1 MQEKVTLPQLLPADI
16 NAELLLAY
24 YPEGA
29 CKISFSGLHKRNTY
43 NDIVDMEHLSNEA
56 IHLTLSRNSLYN
68 ALPEYMFH
76 PIDRFDNLPK
86 SEEKERFEQELEK
99 QAEEIANAYKFFAPI
114 DILLFRLRSQV
125 REKVETYAKENV
137 IIQQIVGDT
146 ITPQQYSNRFIQKL
160 LPYLPQ
166 CRLIRG
172 NKTLLTLM
180 LRKIFLEEGLRIR
193 PETHS
198 LPQHDEYPR
207 YSDSLDMEVGDGF
220 LGRDYDDTVTTYSIQ
235 YWNEQE
241 CSENLF
247 HLLDEIEEL
256 RLFVQD
262 YFLSVEEELRFDI
275 SHDEAPMQLTNTDSS
290 HYLNYNINI

>member
-1 MQEKVTLPQLLPADI
+1 MEETVTLPQLLPADI

-43 NDIVDMEHLSNEA
+43 NDIVDMEQLSNEA

-86 SEEKERFEQELEK
+86 AEEKERFEQELDK
-99 QAEEIANAYKFFAPI
+99 QAEEIAHAYNFFAPI
-114 DILLFRLRSQV
+114 DILLFHLRAQV
-125 REKVETYAKENV
+125 REKVEAYAKDNI
-137 IIQQIVGDT
+137 IIQQIIGDT
-146 ITPQQYSNRFIQKL
+146 ITPQQHNNRFIRQL
-160 LPYLPQ
+160 LPYFPQ

-172 NKTLLTLM
+172 NKTLLTLI
-180 LRKIFLEEGLRIR
+180 LRKVFLEERLRIR
-193 PETHS
+193 LKTHTCP
-198 LPQHDEYPR
+198 LHDESPR
-207 YSDSLDMEVGDGF
+207 YSDCLDMEVGDGF
-220 LGRDYDDTVTTYSIQ
+220 VGRDYEDTVTTYSIQ

-241 CSENLF
+241 CSENFF
-247 HLLDEIEEL
+247 HFLDEIEEL
-256 RLFVQD
+256 RQFVQN
-262 YFLSVEEELRFDI
+262 YFLSIEEELRFDI
-275 SHDEAPMQLTNTDSS
+275 SRDGEPILLTDTNSS

>member
-1 MQEKVTLPQLLPADI
+1 MEETVTLPQLLPADI

-43 NDIVDMEHLSNEA
+43 NDIVDMEQLSNEA

-86 SEEKERFEQELEK
+86 AEEKERFEQELDK
-99 QAEEIANAYKFFAPI
+99 QAEEIAHAYNFFAPI
-114 DILLFRLRSQV
+114 DILLFRLRAQV
-125 REKVETYAKENV
+125 REKVEAYAKDNI
-137 IIQQIVGDT
+137 IIQQIIGDT
-146 ITPQQYSNRFIQKL
+146 ITPQQHNNRFIRQL
-160 LPYLPQ
+160 LPYFPQ

-172 NKTLLTLM
+172 NKTLLTLI
-180 LRKIFLEEGLRIR
+180 LRKVFLEEGLRIR
-193 PETHS
+193 LKTHTCP
-198 LPQHDEYPR
+198 LHDESPR
-207 YSDSLDMEVGDGF
+207 YSDCLDMEVGDGF
-220 LGRDYDDTVTTYSIQ
+220 VGCDYEDIVTTYSIQ

-241 CSENLF
+241 CSENFF
-247 HLLDEIEEL
+247 HFLDEIEEL
-256 RLFVQD
+256 RQFVQN
-262 YFLSVEEELRFDI
+262 YFLSIEEELRFDI
-275 SHDEAPMQLTNTDSS
+275 SRDGEPILLTDTNSS

>member
-1 MQEKVTLPQLLPADI
+1 MQETVTLPQLLPVDI

-43 NDIVDMEHLSNEA
+43 NDIVDIEQLSNEA

-86 SEEKERFEQELEK
+86 AEEKERFEQELDK
-99 QAEEIANAYKFFAPI
+99 QAEEIANAYKFFSPI
-114 DILLFRLRSQV
+114 DILLFRLRAQV
-125 REKVETYAKENV
+125 REKVEAYVKDNV

-146 ITPQQYSNRFIQKL
+146 ITQQQYSNRFIQQL

-166 CRLIRG
+166 SRLIRG

-180 LRKIFLEEGLRIR
+180 LRKVFLEEGLHIR
-193 PETHS
+193 LETHS
-198 LPQHDEYPR
+198 RQQHDESPR
-207 YSDSLDMEVGDGF
+207 YADSLDMEVGDGF
-220 LGRDYDDTVTTYSIQ
+220 IGRDYEDTVTTYCIQ

-241 CSENLF
+241 SSENLF
-247 HLLDEIEEL
+247 HFLDEIEEF
-256 RLFVQD
+256 RQFVQD
-262 YFLSVEEELRFDI
+262 YFLSIEEELRFDI
-275 SHDEAPMQLTNTDSS
+275 SHDDAPMLLTDTDAS

>member
-24 YPEGA
+24 YQEGA

-43 NDIVDMEHLSNEA
+43 NDIVDMEHLSNET

-125 REKVETYAKENV
+125 REKVEAYAKENV

-146 ITPQQYSNRFIQKL
+146 ITPLQYSNRFIQKL

-193 PETHS
+193 LETHP
-198 LPQHDEYPR
+198 LPQHDECPR

-241 CSENLF
+241 CSEHLF
-247 HLLDEIEEL
+247 HFLDEIEEL

>member
-1 MQEKVTLPQLLPADI
+1 MQETVTLPQLLPVDI

-43 NDIVDMEHLSNEA
+43 NDIVDIEQLSNEA

-86 SEEKERFEQELEK
+86 AEEKERFEQELDK
-99 QAEEIANAYKFFAPI
+99 QAEEIANAYKFFSPI
-114 DILLFRLRSQV
+114 DILLFRLRAQV
-125 REKVETYAKENV
+125 REKVEAYVKDNV

-146 ITPQQYSNRFIQKL
+146 ITQQQYSNRFIQQL

-166 CRLIRG
+166 SRLIRG

-180 LRKIFLEEGLRIR
+180 LRKVFLEEGLHIR
-193 PETHS
+193 LETHS
-198 LPQHDEYPR
+198 RPQHDENPR
-207 YSDSLDMEVGDGF
+207 YADSLDMEVGDGF
-220 LGRDYDDTVTTYSIQ
+220 VGRDYEDTATTYCIQ

-241 CSENLF
+241 SSENLF
-247 HLLDEIEEL
+247 HFLDEIEEF
-256 RLFVQD
+256 RQFVQD
-262 YFLSVEEELRFDI
+262 YFLSIEEELRFDI
-275 SHDEAPMQLTNTDSS
+275 SHDDAPMLLTDTDAS

>member
-1 MQEKVTLPQLLPADI
+1 MQETVTLPQLLPADI

-43 NDIVDMEHLSNEA
+43 NDIVDMEQLSNEA

-125 REKVETYAKENV
+125 REKVEAYAKENV

-180 LRKIFLEEGLRIR
+180 LRKVFLEEGLHIR
-193 PETHS
+193 LETHS
-198 LPQHDEYPR
+198 RPQHDESPR
-207 YSDSLDMEVGDGF
+207 YADSLDMEVGDGF
-220 LGRDYDDTVTTYSIQ
+220 VGRDYEDTVTTYCIQ

-241 CSENLF
+241 SNENLF
-247 HLLDEIEEL
+247 HFLDEIEEF
-256 RLFVQD
+256 RQFVQD

-275 SHDEAPMQLTNTDSS
+275 SHDDAPMLLTDTDAS

>member
-1 MQEKVTLPQLLPADI
+1 MEETVTLPQLLPADI

-43 NDIVDMEHLSNEA
+43 NDIVDMEQLSNEA

-86 SEEKERFEQELEK
+86 AEEKERFEQELDK
-99 QAEEIANAYKFFAPI
+99 QAEEIAHAYNFFAPI
-114 DILLFRLRSQV
+114 DILLFRLRAQV
-125 REKVETYAKENV
+125 REKVEAYAKDNI
-137 IIQQIVGDT
+137 IIQQIIGDT
-146 ITPQQYSNRFIQKL
+146 ITPQQHNNRFIRQL
-160 LPYLPQ
+160 LPYFPQ

-172 NKTLLTLM
+172 NKTLLTLI
-180 LRKIFLEEGLRIR
+180 LRKVFFEEGLRIR
-193 PETHS
+193 LKTHTCP
-198 LPQHDEYPR
+198 LHDESPR
-207 YSDSLDMEVGDGF
+207 YSDCLDMEVGDGF
-220 LGRDYDDTVTTYSIQ
+220 VGRDYEDTVTTYSIQ

-241 CSENLF
+241 CSENFF
-247 HLLDEIEEL
+247 HFLDEIEEL
-256 RLFVQD
+256 RQFVQN
-262 YFLSVEEELRFDI
+262 YFLSIEEELRFDI
-275 SHDEAPMQLTNTDSS
+275 SRDGEPILLTDTDSS